1 MTLVGLVVTLL
12 ILALIGFIVYL
23 VITYIPMPEPFKQV
37 IIVACVILII
47 LYLIYNLSGSSS
59 LPSLRR

>member
-47 LYLIYNLSGSSS
+47 LYLIYNLSGGS
-59 LPSLRR
+59 LAPLHR